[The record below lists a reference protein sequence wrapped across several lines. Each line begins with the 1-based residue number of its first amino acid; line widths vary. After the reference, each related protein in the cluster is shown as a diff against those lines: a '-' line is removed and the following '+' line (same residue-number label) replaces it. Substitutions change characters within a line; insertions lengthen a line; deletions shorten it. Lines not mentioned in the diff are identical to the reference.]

1 MPSQSIASPEDQNVT
16 FVELFFDL
24 VFVFSVTQVVGLLH
38 EGITWTII
46 GQAILVF
53 WLVWW
58 AWTQFTWALNAADT
72 THSLVEFGT
81 LVATAVAFMMAVALP
96 DAFHGRALW
105 FALTYVLVRLIG
117 LLIYIWVSWADPSQ
131 RAAVQQFF
139 LVSLGGLVAVLI
151 GGFTT
156 GLGQYVLW
164 GLAILLDVIAA
175 LSGSRAEGWNLHPD
189 HFGERHGLFVII
201 ALGESLIVAAA
212 GVTGAVWDPELVA
225 VAVLMIN
232 GKPNTPSL
240 LDLLPPW
247 PVYILYMEAIGL
259 ITVLVLYSP
268 FAIKDMRAG
277 SRQVGHE
284 N

>member
-1 MPSQSIASPEDQNVT
+1 
-16 FVELFFDL
+16 L

-164 GLAILLDVIAA
+164 GLAILLDVIDA
-175 LSGSRAEGWNLHPD
+175 LSG
-189 HFGERHGLFVII
+189 
-201 ALGESLIVAAA
+201 
-212 GVTGAVWDPELVA
+212 
-225 VAVLMIN
+225 
-232 GKPNTPSL
+232 
-240 LDLLPPW
+240 
-247 PVYILYMEAIGL
+247 
-259 ITVLVLYSP
+259 
-268 FAIKDMRAG
+268 
-277 SRQVGHE
+277 
-284 N
+284 